1 MAWFWQHCTRRC
13 AFSIWQTIKIT
24 PLIVTLKLTKRD
36 NKMTSIKQ
44 KLALML
50 PIFLAVFFSANLQ
63 ASLVTNDH
71 VINKITHTI
80 DKEMLLE
87 NMQHAEIQAK
97 FIKMGINKSD
107 LEARITQMTHAEIT
121 ELNNKMSEL
130 PAASGAGGI
139 LVTLLLVF
147 IVTDVIGATDI
158 FPFIHPVN

>member
-1 MAWFWQHCTRRC
+1 MK
-13 AFSIWQTIKIT
+13 S
-24 PLIVTLKLTKRD
+24 L
-36 NKMTSIKQ
+36 KQ
-44 KLALML
+44 KIALIL

-71 VINKITHTI
+71 VINQISHTI
-80 DKEMLLE
+80 DKNMLLE
-87 NMQHAEIQAK
+87 SMQHEEIQAK
-97 FIKMGINKSD
+97 FIEMGIDKSD
-107 LEARITQMTHAEIT
+107 VEARIAQMTHAEIT

-130 PAASGAGGI
+130 PAAAGAGGI